1 MKHENLTSFIRHSVR
16 ALVASLTLSLAHAD
30 ESFAEIKKA
39 AEGGSSEAQNKLGL
53 AYLWGKDVPTDANE
67 AFKWFQKSADQS
79 NANSQFWVGSMQT
92 SGLGTR
98 KNPEEGLKWILK
110 SANQDNG
117 DAQLFLGMKFM
128 GGEEIFEHHKEA
140 FEWLTKAAAHKIP
153 MAYFYLGSY
162 YLSGITGDHNI
173 TEAVKWLKMA
183 ADECQPNAQFTLGM
197 LYISGKEGKKNL
209 GLPGG
214 VGVEQDLELGCMYLN
229 LARASG
235 DLNADSEAAW
245 LKLEEL
251 AKTVPP
257 EQLKTASIK
266 AGNWAKNTA
275 DRGNPIAQYEVGIM
289 YLRGFCFPKD
299 LARAYLYGTLA
310 LEHDETRGLATWLIS
325 DVKKEISPAQLEE
338 SQRLLNEWKTAHPN
352 K

>member
-1 MKHENLTSFIRHSVR
+1 MKHQNLISLLRHSGR
-16 ALVASLTLSLAHAD
+16 ALLASLTLSLAHAD

-39 AEGGSSEAQNKLGL
+39 AEGGSAEAQNKLGH
-53 AYLWGKDVPTDANE
+53 AFLWGKDVPADLKE
-67 AFKWFQKSADQS
+67 AFEWFQKSADQS
-79 NANSQFWVGSMQT
+79 NSNSQFWVGSLQ
-92 SGLGTR
+92 SRGLGTR

-117 DAQLFLGMKFM
+117 EAQLFLGMKYM

-153 MAYFYLGSY
+153 TAYFYLGSY
-162 YLSGITGDHNI
+162 HLSGITGDHNI
-173 TEAVKWLKMA
+173 TDAVKWLKMA
-183 ADECQPNAQFTLGM
+183 ADESQPNAQFTLGM

-209 GLPGG
+209 GLPDG
-214 VGVEQDLELGCMYLN
+214 VGVVQDIGLGCMYLN

-235 DLNADSEAAW
+235 DLNTDSEAAW

-251 AKTVPP
+251 ARTAPA
-257 EQLKTASIK
+257 EQLKAAAIK
-266 AGNWAKNTA
+266 AGEWAKAAA

-289 YLRGFCFPKD
+289 YTHGFCFDKD
-299 LARAYLYGTLA
+299 PARAYLYGTLA
-310 LEHDETRGLATWLIS
+310 MENDETRGAATYLIE
-325 DVKKEISPAQLEE
+325 DVKKAISPAQLEE
-338 SQRLLNEWKTAHPN
+338 SQRLLKEWKKVHPN